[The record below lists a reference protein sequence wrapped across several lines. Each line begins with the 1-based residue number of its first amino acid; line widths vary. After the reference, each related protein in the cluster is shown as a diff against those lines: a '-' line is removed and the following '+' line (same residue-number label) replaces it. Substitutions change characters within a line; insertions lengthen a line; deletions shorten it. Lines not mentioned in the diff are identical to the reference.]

1 MKSFLRKDA
10 RSFYF
15 VFCLLFSVAVVIY
28 YLVREEKTSL
38 LNTILLLSVALLN
51 VCSAGYSLYDVRKR
65 ESITHEI
72 LIIKI
77 W

>member
-1 MKSFLRKDA
+1 MKSFLRKDL

-15 VFCLLFSVAVVIY
+15 VFCLLFSVAFIIY

-65 ESITHEI
+65 ESITH
-72 LIIKI
+72 
-77 W
+77 

>member
-15 VFCLLFSVAVVIY
+15 AFCLLFFVAVVIY

-65 ESITHEI
+65 ESITH
-72 LIIKI
+72 
-77 W
+77 

>member
-1 MKSFLRKDA
+1 MKSFLRKDL

-15 VFCLLFSVAVVIY
+15 VFCLLFSVAFIIY

-38 LNTILLLSVALLN
+38 LNTIFLLSVALLN

-65 ESITHEI
+65 ESITH
-72 LIIKI
+72 
-77 W
+77 

>member
-15 VFCLLFSVAVVIY
+15 VFCLLFFVAVVIY

-65 ESITHEI
+65 ESITY
-72 LIIKI
+72 
-77 W
+77 

>member
-15 VFCLLFSVAVVIY
+15 VFCLLFFVAVVIY

-38 LNTILLLSVALLN
+38 LNMILLLSVALLN

-65 ESITHEI
+65 ESITH
-72 LIIKI
+72 
-77 W
+77 

>member
-15 VFCLLFSVAVVIY
+15 VFCLLFSAAVVIY

-65 ESITHEI
+65 ESITH
-72 LIIKI
+72 
-77 W
+77 

>member
-15 VFCLLFSVAVVIY
+15 VFCLLFFVAVVIY

-38 LNTILLLSVALLN
+38 LNMILLLSVALLN
-51 VCSAGYSLYDVRKR
+51 VCSTGYSLYDARKR
-65 ESITHEI
+65 ESNTH
-72 LIIKI
+72 
-77 W
+77 

>member
-1 MKSFLRKDA
+1 MKSFLRKDL

-15 VFCLLFSVAVVIY
+15 VFCLLFFVAVVIY

-65 ESITHEI
+65 ESITH
-72 LIIKI
+72 
-77 W
+77 

>member
-15 VFCLLFSVAVVIY
+15 VFCLLFFVAVIIY

-38 LNTILLLSVALLN
+38 LNMILLLSVALLN

-65 ESITHEI
+65 ENITH
-72 LIIKI
+72 
-77 W
+77 

>member
-15 VFCLLFSVAVVIY
+15 VFCLLFFVAVVIY
-28 YLVREEKTSL
+28 YLVIEEKTSL

-51 VCSAGYSLYDVRKR
+51 VCSAGCSLYDVRKR
-65 ESITHEI
+65 ESITH
-72 LIIKI
+72 
-77 W
+77 

>member
-65 ESITHEI
+65 ESITH
-72 LIIKI
+72 
-77 W
+77 

>member
-15 VFCLLFSVAVVIY
+15 VFCLLFFVAVVIY

-65 ESITHEI
+65 ENITH
-72 LIIKI
+72 
-77 W
+77 

>member
-15 VFCLLFSVAVVIY
+15 VFCLLFSVSVVIY

-38 LNTILLLSVALLN
+38 LNMILLLSVALLN

-65 ESITHEI
+65 ESITH
-72 LIIKI
+72 
-77 W
+77 

>member
-65 ESITHEI
+65 EIITH
-72 LIIKI
+72 
-77 W
+77 

>member
-1 MKSFLRKDA
+1 MKSFLRKDL

-15 VFCLLFSVAVVIY
+15 VFCLLFFVAVVIY

-65 ESITHEI
+65 ESITY
-72 LIIKI
+72 
-77 W
+77 

>member
-28 YLVREEKTSL
+28 HLVREEKTSL

-65 ESITHEI
+65 ESITH
-72 LIIKI
+72 
-77 W
+77 

>member
-15 VFCLLFSVAVVIY
+15 VFCLLFFVAVIIY

-38 LNTILLLSVALLN
+38 LNMILLLSVALLN
-51 VCSAGYSLYDVRKR
+51 VSSAGYSLYEARKR
-65 ESITHEI
+65 ENNTH
-72 LIIKI
+72 
-77 W
+77 

>member
-1 MKSFLRKDA
+1 MKSFLRKEA

-15 VFCLLFSVAVVIY
+15 VFCLLFFVAVIIY

-65 ESITHEI
+65 ESITH
-72 LIIKI
+72 
-77 W
+77 

>member
-1 MKSFLRKDA
+1 MKSFLRKEA

-15 VFCLLFSVAVVIY
+15 VFCLLFFVAVVIY

-65 ESITHEI
+65 ESITH
-72 LIIKI
+72 
-77 W
+77 

>member
-15 VFCLLFSVAVVIY
+15 GFCLLFFVAVVIY

-65 ESITHEI
+65 ESITH
-72 LIIKI
+72 
-77 W
+77 

>member
-15 VFCLLFSVAVVIY
+15 VFCLLFFVAVVIY

-51 VCSAGYSLYDVRKR
+51 VCSAGYSLYDARKR
-65 ESITHEI
+65 ENITH
-72 LIIKI
+72 
-77 W
+77 

>member
-1 MKSFLRKDA
+1 MKSFLRKDL

-15 VFCLLFSVAVVIY
+15 VFCLLFFVAVVIY

-51 VCSAGYSLYDVRKR
+51 VCSAGYSLYGVRKR
-65 ESITHEI
+65 ESITH
-72 LIIKI
+72 
-77 W
+77 

>member
-1 MKSFLRKDA
+1 MKSFLRKDL

-38 LNTILLLSVALLN
+38 LNMILLLSVALLN
-51 VCSAGYSLYDVRKR
+51 VCSAGYSLYDARKR
-65 ESITHEI
+65 ESITH
-72 LIIKI
+72 
-77 W
+77 

>member
-1 MKSFLRKDA
+1 MKSFLRKDV

-15 VFCLLFSVAVVIY
+15 VFCLLFFVAVVIY

-65 ESITHEI
+65 ESITH
-72 LIIKI
+72 
-77 W
+77 

>member
-1 MKSFLRKDA
+1 MKSFLGKDL

-15 VFCLLFSVAVVIY
+15 VFCLLFFVAVVIY

-65 ESITHEI
+65 ESITY
-72 LIIKI
+72 
-77 W
+77 

>member
-1 MKSFLRKDA
+1 MKSFLRKDL

-51 VCSAGYSLYDVRKR
+51 VCSAGYSLYDARKR
-65 ESITHEI
+65 ENNTH
-72 LIIKI
+72 
-77 W
+77 

>member
-15 VFCLLFSVAVVIY
+15 VFGLLFFVAVIIY

-38 LNTILLLSVALLN
+38 LNMILLLSVALLN
-51 VCSAGYSLYDVRKR
+51 VCSTGYSLYDARKR
-65 ESITHEI
+65 ESNTH
-72 LIIKI
+72 
-77 W
+77 

>member
-15 VFCLLFSVAVVIY
+15 VFCLLFFVAVIIY

-65 ESITHEI
+65 ESITH
-72 LIIKI
+72 
-77 W
+77 

>member
-15 VFCLLFSVAVVIY
+15 VFCLLFSVAFIIY

-65 ESITHEI
+65 ESITH
-72 LIIKI
+72 
-77 W
+77 